1 MCTCKV
7 LHSIQPTISAVL
19 RQKCIASRASPEM
32 RGVVTVLDAQLEL
45 AHDAQRM
52 RVGLTAQRRFAR
64 LSYVYVSVVY
74 LCVCCISPFSVSD
87 ITHRAPLPPPGGR
100 GRVLGQPPQAQPIG
114 ALISI
119 LVFFPPPCFP
129 ASLSCTSRAPL
140 ILVIP
145 APRVPQVVNDLFCG
159 QLKSTLSFKTCGK

>member
-1 MCTCKV
+1 MVVQEGGQICLDETGSRGRGYFASTLCTCKV

-19 RQKCIASRASPEM
+19 RQKCIASRALPEM

-74 LCVCCISPFSVSD
+74 LCVCGARACVFTRAHVRVS
-87 ITHRAPLPPPGGR
+87 TNAHSF
-100 GRVLGQPPQAQPIG
+100 VSQSQAVSKASRST
-114 ALISI
+114 ALH
-119 LVFFPPPCFP
+119 
-129 ASLSCTSRAPL
+129 
-140 ILVIP
+140 
-145 APRVPQVVNDLFCG
+145 
-159 QLKSTLSFKTCGK
+159 